1 MARLGDPII
10 GDLDA
15 DVYSNTQRNT
25 RTQVHREKQY
35 FPSLS
40 FGPSSVS
47 FSPLPTA
54 PYNLLHA
61 HLSISSYL
69 FSPLPSLLS
78 PLFSHCSPPSSNLT
92 SQVSIFASFSFFT
105 STFTS
110 RYCLPLSLKPLFPS
124 SYLSALVFALTP
136 LNTFPISVRIT
147 AFR

>member
-1 MARLGDPII
+1 MLMCTVTRKETRAHKYIEK
-10 GDLDA
+10 
-15 DVYSNTQRNT
+15 SNIFLL
-25 RTQVHREKQY
+25 
-35 FPSLS
+35 FPSVLLQCH
-40 FGPSSVS
+40 FPS
-47 FSPLPTA
+47 PTA